1 MESLD
6 TILDATATAQSQSSS
21 GDLMD
26 DMVSGLLD
34 NATPAEET
42 PASTPAEEIPPSAEE
57 TPPPE
62 ETPPTEE
69 GEETVPDAPK
79 NRKDWDTLRASRDR
93 HKQQA
98 EEVKSVLSTKDQT
111 IQSLQQQLEELQN
124 KAARLP
130 ELEDKLKDFDTYEK
144 ELSVTRLE
152 STREYRETIAK
163 PLQVIG
169 EQAETLAK
177 ANDCDFEQVLE
188 MMREADPAAQRAAF
202 KEVTAGWDEVD
213 RAELWSSVKDAR
225 ILLDKQDLMRNNAS
239 AAAKEQ
245 LEKAALR
252 EQAEKAEAKQ
262 QFVSSLKDVTKT
274 LREKTPFVALAE
286 GETED
291 DRYRSLEQKVAEVDF
306 DSQPARGKAFAA
318 AAAILHP
325 QMIRTIAKLQE
336 ENATLRSRVKGKNA
350 TSGSVTPNEQTRPPA
365 AEEDFLTS
373 MGVPT
378 SPTLSHSVP
387 VYGD

>member
-1 MESLD
+1 
-6 TILDATATAQSQSSS
+6 
-21 GDLMD
+21 MD
-26 DMVSGLLD
+26 DMVSGLLNETD
-34 NATPAEET
+34 AGETPPAADTEETKPDAEET
-42 PASTPAEEIPPSAEE
+42 KPDAEE
-57 TPPPE
+57 TKPDA
-62 ETPPTEE
+62 E

-111 IQSLQQQLEELQN
+111 IQALQQQLEELQN
-124 KAARLP
+124 KAAKLP

-144 ELSVTRLE
+144 ELAVTRLE

-169 EQAETLAK
+169 EQAEALAT
-177 ANDCDFEQVLE
+177 ANDGELEAVLD
-188 MMREADPAAQRAAF
+188 MMREADPAKQRSAF
-202 KEVTAGWDEVD
+202 KDVTAGWDEVD
-213 RAELWSSVKDAR
+213 RAELWSAVKDAR
-225 ILLDKQDLMRNNAS
+225 VLLDKQDLMRNNAS

-245 LEKAALR
+245 LEKATAR
-252 EQAEKAEAKQ
+252 DQAEKAEFKQ

-291 DRYRSLEQKVAEVDF
+291 DRYRLLEQKVAEVDF

-325 QMIRTIAKLQE
+325 QMVRTIAKLQE

-365 AEEDFLTS
+365 DEQDFLTAL
-373 MGVPT
+373 GVPT
-378 SPTLSHSVP
+378 SPTMSQSVP
-387 VYGD
+387 VFGV

>member
-6 TILDATATAQSQSSS
+6 TILDATTTAQAQSSS

-34 NATPAEET
+34 EPAATEETSTETTPAAEET
-42 PASTPAEEIPPSAEE
+42 PKPAEES
-57 TPPPE
+57 T
-62 ETPPTEE
+62 TPTEE

-111 IQSLQQQLEELQN
+111 IQALQQQLEELQN

-144 ELSVTRLE
+144 ELAVTRLE

-169 EQAETLAK
+169 EQAETLATSNG
-177 ANDCDFEQVLE
+177 AELEDVLE
-188 MMREADPAAQRAAF
+188 MMREADPAKQRTAF
-202 KEVTAGWDEVD
+202 KDVTAGWDEVD
-213 RAELWSSVKDAR
+213 RAELWAAVKDAR
-225 ILLDKQDLMRNNAS
+225 VLLDKQDMMRNNAS

-245 LEKAALR
+245 LEKATAR

-286 GETED
+286 GETEE
-291 DRYRSLEQKVAEVDF
+291 DRYRLLEQKVAEVDF

-325 QMIRTIAKLQE
+325 QMVRTIAKLQE
-336 ENATLRSRVKGKNA
+336 ENATLRSRVKSTNE
-350 TSGSVTPNEQTRPPA
+350 TRGSVTPNEQTRPPA
-365 AEEDFLTS
+365 DEQDFLTAL
-373 MGVPT
+373 GVPT
-378 SPTLSHSVP
+378 SPTLSQSVP
-387 VYGD
+387 VFGV

>member
-6 TILDATATAQSQSSS
+6 TILDATTTAQAQSSS

-34 NATPAEET
+34 EPAAATTEETSTETTPAAEET
-42 PASTPAEEIPPSAEE
+42 PKPAEES
-57 TPPPE
+57 T
-62 ETPPTEE
+62 TPTEE
-69 GEETVPDAPK
+69 EETIPDAPK

-111 IQSLQQQLEELQN
+111 IQALQQQLEELQN

-144 ELSVTRLE
+144 ELAVTRLE

-169 EQAETLAK
+169 EQAETLATSNG
-177 ANDCDFEQVLE
+177 AELEDVLE
-188 MMREADPAAQRAAF
+188 MMREADPAKQRTAF
-202 KEVTAGWDEVD
+202 KDVTAGWDEVD
-213 RAELWSSVKDAR
+213 RAELWAAVKDAR
-225 ILLDKQDLMRNNAS
+225 VLLDKQDMMRNNAS

-245 LEKAALR
+245 LEKATAR

-286 GETED
+286 GETEE
-291 DRYRSLEQKVAEVDF
+291 DRYRLLEQKVAEVDF

-325 QMIRTIAKLQE
+325 QMVRTIAKLQE
-336 ENATLRSRVKGKNA
+336 ENATLRSRVKSTNE
-350 TSGSVTPNEQTRPPA
+350 TRGSVTPNEQTRPPA
-365 AEEDFLTS
+365 DEQDFLTAL
-373 MGVPT
+373 GVPT
-378 SPTLSHSVP
+378 SPTLSQSVP
-387 VYGD
+387 VFGV

>member
-1 MESLD
+1 
-6 TILDATATAQSQSSS
+6 
-21 GDLMD
+21 MD

-34 NATPAEET
+34 ET
-42 PASTPAEEIPPSAEE
+42 PAQETPPAAEE
-57 TPPPE
+57 TPPPAAE
-62 ETPPTEE
+62 ETPPPPAAEE
-69 GEETVPDAPK
+69 EETIPDAPK

-111 IQSLQQQLEELQN
+111 IQALQQQLEELQN
-124 KAARLP
+124 KAAKLP

-144 ELSVTRLE
+144 ELAVTRLE

-177 ANDCDFEQVLE
+177 ANDSDLEQVLD
-188 MMREADPAAQRAAF
+188 MMREADPAAQRSAF

-213 RAELWSSVKDAR
+213 RAELWSAVKDAR
-225 ILLDKQDLMRNNAS
+225 VLLDKQDLMRTNAS

-245 LEKAALR
+245 LEKAMAR

-262 QFVSSLKDVTKT
+262 QFVASLKDVTKT

-325 QMIRTIAKLQE
+325 QMVRTIAKLQE
-336 ENATLRSRVKGKNA
+336 ENATLRSRVKSANE
-350 TSGSVTPNEQTRPPA
+350 TRGSVTPNEQTRPPA
-365 AEEDFLTS
+365 DEQDFLTAL
-373 MGVPT
+373 GVPT

-387 VYGD
+387 VFGG